1 MADAIDYVLDACVL
15 LRFLQDEPG
24 AARVEGVLRSA
35 AAGECHIY
43 LHIINLG
50 EVIYTVTR
58 RLGDQVAAQKRAE
71 MALLP
76 IEVVGWTEPL
86 FWEAVALRGSH
97 AMSYA
102 DCFAAALAIDRQA
115 TLLTSDPEFHA
126 VASRIRMEPL

>member
-1 MADAIDYVLDACVL
+1 MGEAIDYVLDACVL
-15 LRFLQDEPG
+15 LRFFQDEPG
-24 AARVEGVLRSA
+24 AARVEAVLRSA
-35 AAGECHIY
+35 AAGECHLY

-58 RLGDQVAAQKRAE
+58 RLGGEVAERKRAE
-71 MALLP
+71 MDLLP

-86 FWEAVALRGSH
+86 FWEAVALKGSH

-126 VASRIRMEPL
+126 VASRIPIEPL